1 MVLNYIAINDEL
13 KSIKNHLLD
22 LREMMSD
29 NDEKY
34 TVQDLYGYIDI
45 LIDQMADITNLLL
58 NIHGI

>member
-1 MVLNYIAINDEL
+1 MVPNYIAINDKLE
-13 KSIKNHLLD
+13 SIKNHLLD

-45 LIDQMADITNLLL
+45 LIDQMVGITNSLLSIL
-58 NIHGI
+58 GI

>member
-1 MVLNYIAINDEL
+1 MVPNYIAINDEL

-45 LIDQMADITNLLL
+45 LIDQMVGITNSLLS
-58 NIHGI
+58 IIGI

>member
-1 MVLNYIAINDEL
+1 MVPNYIAINDEL

-29 NDEKY
+29 NNEKY

-45 LIDQMADITNLLL
+45 LIDQMVGITNSLLS
-58 NIHGI
+58 IIGI

>member
-45 LIDQMADITNLLL
+45 LIDQMVGITNSLLSIL
-58 NIHGI
+58 GV

>member
-1 MVLNYIAINDEL
+1 MVPNYIAINDEL

-29 NDEKY
+29 NDKKY

-45 LIDQMADITNLLL
+45 LIDQMVGITNSLLSIL
-58 NIHGI
+58 GI

>member
-1 MVLNYIAINDEL
+1 MVPNYIAINDEL

-22 LREMMSD
+22 LREIMSD

-45 LIDQMADITNLLL
+45 LIDQMVGITNSLLS
-58 NIHGI
+58 IIGI

>member
-45 LIDQMADITNLLL
+45 LIDQMVGITNSLLSIL
-58 NIHGI
+58 GI

>member
-22 LREMMSD
+22 LREIISD

-45 LIDQMADITNLLL
+45 LIDQMVGITNSLLS
-58 NIHGI
+58 IIGI

>member
-45 LIDQMADITNLLL
+45 LIDQMVDITNLLL

>member
-1 MVLNYIAINDEL
+1 MVPNYIAINDEL

-22 LREMMSD
+22 LREMISD

-45 LIDQMADITNLLL
+45 IIDQMVGITNSLLSIL
-58 NIHGI
+58 GI

>member
-22 LREMMSD
+22 LREIMSD

-45 LIDQMADITNLLL
+45 LIDQMVGITNSLLS
-58 NIHGI
+58 IIGI

>member
-1 MVLNYIAINDEL
+1 MVPNYIAINDEL

-22 LREMMSD
+22 LREIMSD

-45 LIDQMADITNLLL
+45 LIDQMVGITNSLLSIL
-58 NIHGI
+58 GV

>member
-1 MVLNYIAINDEL
+1 MVPNYIAINDEL

-22 LREMMSD
+22 LREIMSD

-45 LIDQMADITNLLL
+45 LIDQMVGITNSLLSIL
-58 NIHGI
+58 GI

>member
-1 MVLNYIAINDEL
+1 MVPNYIAINDEL

-45 LIDQMADITNLLL
+45 IIDQMVGITNSLLSIL
-58 NIHGI
+58 GI

>member
-1 MVLNYIAINDEL
+1 MVPNYIAINDKLE
-13 KSIKNHLLD
+13 SIKNHLLD

-45 LIDQMADITNLLL
+45 LIDQMVDITNSLLSIL
-58 NIHGI
+58 GI